1 MFSTSR
7 LTITLALS
15 TAGLAG
21 TALTSGTA
29 SAQVGPGA
37 CDCAV
42 APAPVVVVAPA
53 PRLPTWGIGLRATS
67 LTLAPEGNPDAET
80 QYGGGGLQV
89 RYRLAPRWQLELAFD
104 HVTEQLENGEMGTRQ
119 LQSAT
124 LAAQYHFRPYHRW
137 DWYAMVG
144 LGGTANGDPEISD
157 EEREAS
163 SVGHVALGVGLERR
177 WTHLAI
183 GAELRAVGIAPR
195 EEGDEPLT
203 TEPVRPTGMTVPT
216 QEIKGEGQSGGQLT
230 IAATYYF

>member
-1 MFSTSR
+1 MFPTAR
-7 LTITLALS
+7 LAITAALS

-21 TALTSGTA
+21 TYGAA
-29 SAQVGPGA
+29 RAQVGPGA

-53 PRLPTWGIGLRATS
+53 PQLPKWGIGLRMTS
-67 LTLAPEGNPDAET
+67 LTLAPESNPDAET
-80 QYGGGGLQV
+80 QYGGGGLQL
-89 RYRLAPRWQLELAFD
+89 RYRLAPRWQLELALD
-104 HVTEQLENGEMGTRQ
+104 HVQEQLEDGTMGTRQ
-119 LQSAT
+119 LDSAT
-124 LAAQYHFRPYHRW
+124 LAAQYHFRPYNRW

-144 LGGTANGDPEISD
+144 IGGTSNGDPEISD

-177 WTHLAI
+177 WNHLAI

-195 EEGDEPLT
+195 EEAKDVPQT
-203 TEPVRPTGMTVPT
+203 DPVRPTGMTVPGVA
-216 QEIKGEGQSGGQLT
+216 ENEGASGGQLT